1 MAGKITAL
9 RVQQRNTQ
17 RVNVFLDG
25 EFAFGLARITA
36 AWLRIGQE
44 LSDEKIASLVAED
57 QREVAFQQVI
67 HYLELRQRS
76 ESEIRQY
83 LRKKGYEDAVINDT
97 LERLNNLGLLNDEQ
111 FAQAWVENR
120 STFRPR
126 SRKAMAIEMRR
137 KGIGD
142 EAIEQALQ
150 GITQEQEASLALQAA
165 RRLVR
170 RLEGLEWNDY
180 RNRLSSHLAR
190 RGFDYGTIR
199 AIVEQTW
206 KELSITNEK

>member
-1 MAGKITAL
+1 
-9 RVQQRNTQ
+9 
-17 RVNVFLDG
+17 
-25 EFAFGLARITA
+25 
-36 AWLRIGQE
+36 
-44 LSDEKIASLVAED
+44 
-57 QREVAFQQVI
+57 
-67 HYLELRQRS
+67 
-76 ESEIRQY
+76 
-83 LRKKGYEDAVINDT
+83 
-97 LERLNNLGLLNDEQ
+97 
-111 FAQAWVENR
+111 
-120 STFRPR
+120 
-126 SRKAMAIEMRR
+126 MAIEMRR